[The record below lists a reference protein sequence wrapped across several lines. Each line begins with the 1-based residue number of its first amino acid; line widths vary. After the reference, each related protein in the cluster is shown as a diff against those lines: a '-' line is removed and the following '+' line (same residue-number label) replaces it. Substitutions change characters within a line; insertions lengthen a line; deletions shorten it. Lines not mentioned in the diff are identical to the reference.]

1 MYIFSI
7 VCGILVG
14 FSKISLIDWSEP
26 ELYIQFSSSAIIVSQ
41 AVDSNLVFNYS
52 YGYLSITVVLQVL
65 DTKSRILP
73 LLDWGGR

>member
-41 AVDSNLVFNYS
+41 AVDSNLVFNHS
-52 YGYLSITVVLQVL
+52 YGYLSITFVLQVL